1 MEAADN
7 AGGEMKRMYQYEGKI
22 VRVIDVDGR
31 AFTGIPVAFPAG
43 YSLHEF
49 NRDEESIKLNDYQ
62 LFESDIAEIRVL
74 ADFAILR
81 ATETWQQAGA
91 YYVRIQAMARKHHIT
106 LREEFDEHDTPETR
120 YIVVTDQDFPVA
132 TARMYPLNGTE
143 MMIGRV
149 VVLPEYR
156 RLGIGTMTVLECEKW
171 AAEMGYRHS
180 VLNSRDNKTA
190 FYEQMG
196 YEIRGGEVNGGTFSC
211 VRMEKEIV

>member
-1 MEAADN
+1 MNLFQFENRIIRIEDF
-7 AGGEMKRMYQYEGKI
+7 RGK
-22 VRVIDVDGR
+22 V
-31 AFTGIPVAFPAG
+31 FTGVAETFPPEYG
-43 YSLHEF
+43 LHEYA
-49 NRDEESIKLNDYQ
+49 REEESIRIGMYQ
-62 LFESDIAEIRVL
+62 IFESDIAKIEPL
-74 ADFAILR
+74 PDMKILR

-120 YIVVTDQDFPVA
+120 YIVETDQDFPVA

-156 RLGIGTMTVLECEKW
+156 RLGIGTMTVLACEEW
-171 AAEMGYRHS
+171 AAELGYRKS

-196 YEIRGGEVNGGTFSC
+196 YEIRGGEVNEGTFSC